1 MIASDGNYVSNFRQ
15 AMAEA
20 GMDISETLIADGM
33 LHRAHV
39 KGDKP
44 GTKNGAYILHLDGK
58 PAGWAHHFRTG
69 ATITWSANGKRQRM
83 TEAMRQQIDD
93 EISRRQREREMR
105 QAKVASTARYI
116 WRKAIPLRFRTHP
129 YLIRKH
135 IDPFGLKIGR
145 DGVLIAPMYNIDKA
159 LVNLQFIDAEGKKR
173 FLAGGRKT
181 GCFSTIGTCRQ
192 GAPLIV
198 CEGWATGASIHQD
211 SGHFVV
217 VAMDAGNLEP
227 VARAFRKLD
236 THVDIIIAGD
246 NDVSGV
252 GQSAARK
259 AALAVGGRYMIPPT
273 IGNDWNDELSVKVVG
288 RA

>member
-1 MIASDGNYVSNFRQ
+1 
-15 AMAEA
+15 MADANIVVYEP
-20 GMDISETLIADGM
+20 IIADGH
-33 LHRAHV
+33 LHRV
-39 KGDKP
+39 YVEGDKR

-69 ATITWSANGKRQRM
+69 ATITWSVNGNRQRM
-83 TEAMRQQIDD
+83 TKAMRRQID
-93 EISRRQREREMR
+93 EERLRQQQEREMR
-105 QAKVASTARYI
+105 QAKVALRARYI
-116 WRKAIPLRFRTHP
+116 WRRVIPLQLRTHP

-135 IDPFGLKIGR
+135 IDSFGLKIDR
-145 DGVLIAPMYNIDKA
+145 HGVLIVPIYNIDNA
-159 LVNLQFIDAEGKKR
+159 LVNLQFIDADGNKR
-173 FLAGGRKT
+173 FLAGGRKA
-181 GCFSTIGTCRQ
+181 GCFSTIGTYRQ
-192 GAPLIV
+192 GDPLIV

-211 SGHFVV
+211 CGHFVV

-227 VARAFRKLD
+227 VARAFRMLNANA
-236 THVDIIIAGD
+236 DIIIAGD

-273 IGNDWNDELSVKVVG
+273 IGNDWNDELSVKAVS